1 MSERST
7 DKDDFIHGDMSS
19 NAIRL
24 RAEAH
29 SRRVCDENDALDWEE
44 VHESIENDYYEKKI
58 PALHKKY
65 VKYLEKYT
73 KLKKTFELYRH
84 TYKAEDM
91 KKLLTDVE
99 TLKEWKKKKERENN
113 KKERSIAK
121 KRGKNYRA

>member
-99 TLKEWKKKKERENN
+99 TLKEWKKKKKE
-113 KKERSIAK
+113 KER
-121 KRGKNYRA
+121 N